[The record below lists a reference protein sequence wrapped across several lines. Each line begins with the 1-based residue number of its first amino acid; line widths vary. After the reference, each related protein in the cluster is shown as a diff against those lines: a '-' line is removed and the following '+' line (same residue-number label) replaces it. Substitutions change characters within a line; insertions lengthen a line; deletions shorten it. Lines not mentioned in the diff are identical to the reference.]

1 MASREEILANFQ
13 ACTGIENVEL
23 AISQLEDAGWSFVD
37 AVNKVIPGS
46 DPSAPPTPIDISS
59 SPEIISPLS
68 SNRHSFVSLA
78 DDFVPGT
85 SSTRLLEF
93 DVQHGEKMIHLKVH
107 DNESILTLKTLLH
120 KETGFPACKQ
130 DLHGFRGVSH
140 SFMSRDST
148 KLSELNL
155 PKQNV
160 LHLITPDPSPPSTSE
175 STSSSMAE
183 NESNGES
190 NNFKLTIEDQT
201 NDKVYNLNFSP
212 TLSVLSVKLGTSN
225 VTNIP
230 VSKQVWTGWPEDVN
244 DDLSLAQ
251 LGIPQEHYL
260 TLKRLEPKLPST
272 SSEGTSSTN
281 PEPRSMPEIDANMS
295 DVDSDEEYED
305 APEMED
311 EYFFSNNEG
320 SSSTSKGR
328 ICPLIPDD
336 YGDESLAG
344 VKFAEEFAI
353 RYGSPHP
360 NFFPGNLTDAIRE
373 SCMQPAKDRK
383 MLAVYLHHDSSVLTN
398 VFCTQALCAES
409 IVQFLNA
416 NFISFGWDLTNI
428 SNRVRATEMITREFG
443 SVASLTVR
451 NLDVERFPILALVYR
466 LRGTTEIFKMIHG
479 KVTLDELMSEL
490 LSAHETYT
498 AQLRIEVREDEE
510 RAERDAVKRE
520 QDLAFEMSLQADRE
534 KQAQRE
540 REEEERKEQE
550 LLEEALRKSEE
561 EARLL
566 EEREKGKKRQLIE
579 GRLPDEPTP
588 DSKDASRLRIR
599 APDGT
604 SLERRFNQ
612 NSSIRIVLDYLFTK
626 GYSEEEFKVLT
637 SFPRRDLTSI
647 DSSKTLK
654 ELNLYPQ
661 ETLTLEEK

>member
-353 RYGSPHP
+353 R
-360 NFFPGNLTDAIRE
+360 E

-588 DSKDASRLRIR
+588 DSKDASRLRIH
-599 APDGT
+599 
-604 SLERRFNQ
+604 
-612 NSSIRIVLDYLFTK
+612 YLFTK

-647 DSSKTLK
+647 DSSKTHQFFYKNINWIEGNRYGLIDVRVTVIHHQPS
-654 ELNLYPQ
+654 LNDRIF
-661 ETLTLEEK
+661 E